1 MDLWKNILIDQKTTI
16 LDALKVITA
25 GTAQIALVIDRHL
38 KLIGTVTDGDIR
50 TGILAGIKLEEPVE
64 KVMNADPIKAIEN
77 SYVKSINDRETL
89 LSLMLRHHIRQL
101 PIVNKTGQVVGL
113 RTLDELLQAKRRE
126 NLVVIMS
133 GGAGKRL
140 QPLTN
145 DLPKP
150 MLAIGGKPLLE
161 VNINK
166 LKAQGFERF
175 CLAVGYKAEVIKDYF
190 QDGSKWGVSIQY
202 INEEKPLGTAGA
214 LGFLENQESLPFIV
228 MNGDLLTMTRFD
240 NLLDFHVSNKAD
252 CTLCVREFDYQLPYG
267 AVEIENQKVISIK
280 EKPSYRYLVNAG
292 MYVLEPSLVNLIAKN
307 EPMQM
312 PYLLEK
318 IISLGYCMKI
328 FPLME
333 YWSDI
338 GQLTD
343 YEKACREFDKV
354 ML

>member
-1 MDLWKNILIDQKTTI
+1 MDLWKNILIDQKTII
-16 LDALKVITA
+16 LEALKVITA
-25 GTAQIALVIDRHL
+25 GTAQIALVIDHNLR
-38 KLIGTVTDGDIR
+38 LIGTVTDGDIR
-50 TGILAGIKLEEPVE
+50 TGILAGTKLEEPVE
-64 KVMNADPIKAIEN
+64 KVMNKEPIKAIE
-77 SYVKSINDRETL
+77 SISDRETL
-89 LSLMLRHHIRQL
+89 LSLMLGHHIRQL
-101 PIVNKTGQVVGL
+101 PIVNKKGQVVGL
-113 RTLDELLQAKRRE
+113 RTLDELLQVKKRE

-150 MLAIGGKPLLE
+150 MLAVGGKPLLE
-161 VNINK
+161 VNLEK
-166 LKAQGFERF
+166 LKAQGFNRF
-175 CLAVGYKAEVIKDYF
+175 CLTVGYKAEIIKDYF
-190 QDGSKWGVSIQY
+190 QDGSKWGVFIQY
-202 INEEKPLGTAGA
+202 IDEEKPLGTAGA
-214 LGFLENQESLPFIV
+214 LGFLENQESQPFIV

-240 NLLDFHVSNKAD
+240 NLLDFHVNNKAD
-252 CTLCVREFDYQLPYG
+252 CTLCIREFDYQLPYG
-267 AVEIENQKVISIK
+267 VVEIENQKVIAIK

-292 MYVLEPSLVNLIAKN
+292 MYVLEPSLVALIAKN
-307 EPMQM
+307 QPMQM
-312 PYLLEK
+312 PYFLEK

>member
-1 MDLWKNILIDQKTTI
+1 MDLWKNILIESTTTI
-16 LDALKVITA
+16 LDSLKIITA
-25 GTAQIALVIDRHL
+25 GTAQIALVVDQNK
-38 KLIGTVTDGDIR
+38 KLMGTVTDGDIR
-50 TGILAGIKLEEPVE
+50 TGILAGIKLESPVQAI
-64 KVMNADPIKAIEN
+64 MNANPIKAIEN
-77 SYVKSINDRETL
+77 INDEREKL
-89 LSLMLRHHIRQL
+89 ISLMLQHHIRQL
-101 PIVNKTGQVVGL
+101 PIVNKAGEVVGL
-113 RTLDELLQAKRRE
+113 RTLDELLQAKKRE

-161 VNINK
+161 VNIDK

-175 CLAVGYKAEVIKDYF
+175 CLTVGYKADVIKDYF
-190 QDGSKWGVSIQY
+190 QDGSRWGVSIQY

-214 LGFLENQESLPFIV
+214 LGFLENQETLPFIV

-240 NLLDFHVSNKAD
+240 NLIDFHVNNRAD
-252 CTLCVREFDYQLPYG
+252 CTLCIREFDYQLPYG
-267 AVEIENQKVISIK
+267 VVEIENQQVISIK

-292 MYVLEPSLVNLIAKN
+292 MYVLEPSLVSLIKKD
-307 EPMQM
+307 EPLQM
-312 PYLLEK
+312 PNLLEK
-318 IISLGYCMKI
+318 IISLGHCVKI

-354 ML
+354 MVS